1 MNTFAQLGPGSIVAL
16 FGQNLSGGTFA
27 ASPTALPPA
36 LGTTSVLVTAAGGDI
51 ALPLLSVSPT
61 QIKALLPFDLS
72 PGTYTLRVQMGSTK
86 SNGVPLS
93 VAAFDPGIVTI
104 NGSGKGPGIFL
115 KDDGSVVSAAN
126 PADRGSNVTFYAAG
140 LGAVNPPIVAGQPGA
155 AQEPLNRTV
164 RTPRVFF
171 DTYQAQV
178 LYSGLAPGIAGSYQV
193 RVRVPTLVLPSN
205 SISVSL
211 TIGGFASNRVTISV
225 R

>member
-1 MNTFAQLGPGSIVAL
+1 M
-16 FGQNLSGGTFA
+16 
-27 ASPTALPPA
+27 
-36 LGTTSVLVTAAGGDI
+36 

-61 QIKALLPFDLS
+61 QVRALLPFDLL
-72 PGTYTLRVQMGSTK
+72 PGTYTLRVQMGSVK
-86 SNGVPLS
+86 SNGVSLS
-93 VAAFDPGIVTI
+93 VSAFDPGIFTM

-115 KDDGSVVSAAN
+115 KDDGSIVSASN

-140 LGAVNPPIVAGQPGA
+140 LGAVNPPIAAGQPGA
-155 AQEPLNRTV
+155 TQEPLNRTV

-178 LYSGLAPGIAGSYQV
+178 LYSGIASGIASRYQV
-193 RVRVPTLVLPSN
+193 RVRVPAQLSPSN

-211 TIGGFASNRVTISV
+211 TIGGFASNRVTIPV